1 LFRRLG
7 LSREFNGSHRMQHV
21 PEKSYVLCS
30 RILRLIE
37 SNGPSAALKDIEHEL
52 RNPYV
57 QLVDKNERNKIRRQL
72 ISFYSM

>member
-1 LFRRLG
+1 MFRRLG

-52 RNPYV
+52 RMYNWST
-57 QLVDKNERNKIRRQL
+57 KMREIR
-72 ISFYSM
+72 SEDS